1 MDSRILRNLMRIVQT
16 GSLSAA
22 AEHSCLTVQAL
33 AAQLNKVEEQ
43 FGFRLFRRSNKGLTL
58 TSQGAELTP
67 FMDQVLVATRQLED
81 KVAALKTPR
90 QRTLRV
96 ALNTTLPA
104 DFNRR
109 MIDRLIAVFPQY
121 QLEFSYAESM
131 ENLSKLRNEDF
142 DLAILIGQQQGGFTS
157 ITMPDVQ
164 VRVVGAHC
172 GDADD
177 SLGLLGDKFQVR
189 PAEECPYSHSF
200 LRFLDA
206 GLGEYGSSQRMVYSC
221 SETLTLSLITQLDGL
236 GLVSREAALR
246 NGLAIFPDFEDFLD
260 VRLAVN
266 NPELSGQAL
275 HDVVDL
281 TLQERTERDVR
292 RRAHRHTEKQ
302 VAAEIRT

>member
-1 MDSRILRNLMRIVQT
+1 MDSRTLRNLMRIMQT

-22 AEHSCLTVQAL
+22 AEQSCLTVQAL

-58 TSQGAELTP
+58 TTQGSELTP
-67 FMDQVLVATRQLED
+67 FMDQVLAATRQLEE
-81 KVAALKTPR
+81 KVAALKAPR
-90 QRTLRV
+90 QRSLKV
-96 ALNTTLPA
+96 ALNTTLTP

-109 MIDRLIAVFPQY
+109 MIDRLIAVFPEY

-131 ENLSKLRNEDF
+131 ENLSKLKNEHF
-142 DLAILIGQQQGGFTS
+142 DLAILIGQQSGFTS
-157 ITMPDVQ
+157 IPMPDVQ
-164 VRVVGAHC
+164 VQVVGAHC
-172 GDADD
+172 GNHDD
-177 SLGLLGDKFQVR
+177 SLGLLVDKFQVR
-189 PAEECPYSHSF
+189 PAQECPYSHSF

-206 GLGEYGSSQRMVYSC
+206 GLGEYGPSQRMVYSC

-236 GLVSREAALR
+236 GLVSRDAAMR
-246 NGLAIFPDFEDFLD
+246 NGLAIFPDFEDFLE

-266 NPELSGQAL
+266 NPELCDQAL

-281 TLQERTERDVR
+281 TLQERTERDIR

>member
-1 MDSRILRNLMRIVQT
+1 VQT

-22 AEHSCLTVQAL
+22 AEQSCLTVQAL

-43 FGFRLFRRSNKGLTL
+43 FGFRLFRRSNKGLAL
-58 TSQGAELTP
+58 TSQGSELTP
-67 FMDQVLVATRQLED
+67 FMDQVLAATRQLEE

-90 QRTLRV
+90 RRTLKV

-104 DFNRR
+104 EFNRR
-109 MIDRLIAVFPQY
+109 MIERLIAVFPQY

-131 ENLSKLRNEDF
+131 ENLSKLKNEHF
-142 DLAILIGQQQGGFTS
+142 DLAILVGQPSGFTS
-157 ITMPDVQ
+157 IAMPDVQ

-172 GDADD
+172 GEEDD
-177 SLGLLGDKFQVR
+177 SLGLLGDRFQVR
-189 PAEECPYSHSF
+189 PAEECPYSRSF

-206 GLGEYGSSQRMVYSC
+206 GLGEYGPSQRMVYSC

-236 GLVSREAALR
+236 GLVSRDAALR
-246 NGLAIFPDFEDFLD
+246 NGLAIFPDFEDFLE

-266 NPELSGQAL
+266 NPELSDQAL

-281 TLQERTERDVR
+281 TLQERTERDIR

>member
-1 MDSRILRNLMRIVQT
+1 MDSRTLRNLMRIMQT

-22 AEHSCLTVQAL
+22 AEQSCLTVQAL

-58 TSQGAELTP
+58 TTQGSELTP
-67 FMDQVLVATRQLED
+67 FMDQVLAATRQLEE
-81 KVAALKTPR
+81 KVAALKAPR
-90 QRTLRV
+90 QRSLKV
-96 ALNTTLPA
+96 ALNTTLTP

-109 MIDRLIAVFPQY
+109 MIDRLIAVFPEY

-131 ENLSKLRNEDF
+131 ENLSKLKNEHF
-142 DLAILIGQQQGGFTS
+142 DLAILIGQQSGFTS
-157 ITMPDVQ
+157 IPMPDVQ
-164 VRVVGAHC
+164 VQVVGAHC
-172 GDADD
+172 GNQDD
-177 SLGLLGDKFQVR
+177 SLGLLVDKFQVR
-189 PAEECPYSHSF
+189 PAQECPYSHSF

-206 GLGEYGSSQRMVYSC
+206 GLGEYGPSQRMVYSC

-236 GLVSREAALR
+236 GLVSRDAAMR
-246 NGLAIFPDFEDFLD
+246 NGLAIFPDFEDFLE

-266 NPELSGQAL
+266 NPELCDQAL

-281 TLQERTERDVR
+281 TLQERTERDIR

>member
-1 MDSRILRNLMRIVQT
+1 MDSRTLRNLMRIVQT

-22 AEHSCLTVQAL
+22 AEQSCLTVQAL

-43 FGFRLFRRSNKGLTL
+43 FGFRLFRRSNKGLAL
-58 TSQGAELTP
+58 TSQGSELTP
-67 FMDQVLVATRQLED
+67 FMDQVLAAARQLEE

-90 QRTLRV
+90 RRTLKV

-104 DFNRR
+104 EFNRR
-109 MIDRLIAVFPQY
+109 MIERLIAVFPQY

-131 ENLSKLRNEDF
+131 ENLSKLKNEHF
-142 DLAILIGQQQGGFTS
+142 DLAILVGQPSGFTS
-157 ITMPDVQ
+157 IAMPDVQ

-172 GDADD
+172 GEEDD
-177 SLGLLGDKFQVR
+177 SLGLLGDRFQVR
-189 PAEECPYSHSF
+189 PAEECPYSRSF

-206 GLGEYGSSQRMVYSC
+206 GLGEYGPSQRMVYSC

-236 GLVSREAALR
+236 GLVSRDAALR
-246 NGLAIFPDFEDFLD
+246 NGLAIFPDFEDFLE

-266 NPELSGQAL
+266 NPELSDQAL

-281 TLQERTERDVR
+281 TLQERTERDIR

>member
-1 MDSRILRNLMRIVQT
+1 MDSRTLRNLMRIVQT

-22 AEHSCLTVQAL
+22 AEQSCLTVQAL

-58 TSQGAELTP
+58 TSQGSELTP
-67 FMDQVLVATRQLED
+67 FMDQVLAATRQLEE
-81 KVAALKTPR
+81 KVTALKTPR
-90 QRTLRV
+90 QRSLKV
-96 ALNTTLPA
+96 ALNTTLPG

-109 MIDRLIAVFPQY
+109 MIDRLIAVFPHY

-131 ENLSKLRNEDF
+131 ENLSKLKNEDF
-142 DLAILIGQQQGGFTS
+142 DLAILIGQQSSFSS
-157 ITMPDVQ
+157 IPMPDVQ

-172 GDADD
+172 GDEDD

-189 PAEECPYSHSF
+189 PAQECPYSHSF

-206 GLGEYGSSQRMVYSC
+206 GLGEYGPSQRMVYSC

-236 GLVSREAALR
+236 GLVSRDAALR
-246 NGLAIFPDFEDFLD
+246 NGLAIFPDFEDFLE

-266 NPELSGQAL
+266 NPELSDQAL

-281 TLQERTERDVR
+281 TLQERAERDIR
-292 RRAHRHTEKQ
+292 RRPHRYAEKQ

>member
-1 MDSRILRNLMRIVQT
+1 MDSRTLRNLMRIVQT

-22 AEHSCLTVQAL
+22 AEQSCLTVQAL

-43 FGFRLFRRSNKGLTL
+43 FGFRLFRRSNKGLAL
-58 TSQGAELTP
+58 TSQGSELTP
-67 FMDQVLVATRQLED
+67 FMDQVLAATRQLEE

-90 QRTLRV
+90 RRTLKV

-104 DFNRR
+104 EFNRR
-109 MIDRLIAVFPQY
+109 MIERLIAVFPQY

-131 ENLSKLRNEDF
+131 ENLSKLKNEHF
-142 DLAILIGQQQGGFTS
+142 DLAILVGQPSGFTS
-157 ITMPDVQ
+157 IPMPDVQ

-172 GDADD
+172 GEEDD
-177 SLGLLGDKFQVR
+177 SLGLLGDRFQVR
-189 PAEECPYSHSF
+189 PAEECPYSRSF

-206 GLGEYGSSQRMVYSC
+206 GLGEYGPSQRMVYSC

-236 GLVSREAALR
+236 GLVSRDAALR
-246 NGLAIFPDFEDFLD
+246 NGLAIFPDFEDFLE

-266 NPELSGQAL
+266 NPELSDQAL

-281 TLQERTERDVR
+281 TLQERTERDIR

>member
-1 MDSRILRNLMRIVQT
+1 MRIVQT

-22 AEHSCLTVQAL
+22 AEQSCLTVQAL

-58 TSQGAELTP
+58 TSQGSELTP
-67 FMDQVLVATRQLED
+67 FMDQVLAATRQLEE
-81 KVAALKTPR
+81 KVTALKTPR
-90 QRTLRV
+90 QRSLKV
-96 ALNTTLPA
+96 ALNTTLPGE
-104 DFNRR
+104 FNRR
-109 MIDRLIAVFPQY
+109 MIDRLIAVFPHY

-131 ENLSKLRNEDF
+131 ENLSKLKNEDF
-142 DLAILIGQQQGGFTS
+142 DLAILIGQQSSFSS
-157 ITMPDVQ
+157 IPMPDVQ

-172 GDADD
+172 GDEDD

-189 PAEECPYSHSF
+189 PAQECPYSHSF

-206 GLGEYGSSQRMVYSC
+206 GLGEYGPSQRMVYSC

-236 GLVSREAALR
+236 GLVSRDAALR
-246 NGLAIFPDFEDFLD
+246 NGLAIFPDFEDFLE

-266 NPELSGQAL
+266 NPELSDQAL

-281 TLQERTERDVR
+281 TLQERAERDIR
-292 RRAHRHTEKQ
+292 RRPHRYTEKQ

>member
-1 MDSRILRNLMRIVQT
+1 MDSRTLRNLMRIVQT

-22 AEHSCLTVQAL
+22 AEQSCLTVQAL

-43 FGFRLFRRSNKGLTL
+43 FGFRLFRRSNKGLAL
-58 TSQGAELTP
+58 TSQGSELTP
-67 FMDQVLVATRQLED
+67 FMDQVLAATRQLEE
-81 KVAALKTPR
+81 KVAALKAPR
-90 QRTLRV
+90 RRTLKV

-104 DFNRR
+104 EFNRR
-109 MIDRLIAVFPQY
+109 MIERLIAVFPQY

-131 ENLSKLRNEDF
+131 ENLSKLKNEHF
-142 DLAILIGQQQGGFTS
+142 DLAILVGQPSGFTS
-157 ITMPDVQ
+157 IPMPDVQ

-172 GDADD
+172 GEEDD
-177 SLGLLGDKFQVR
+177 SLGLLGDRFQVR
-189 PAEECPYSHSF
+189 PAEECPYSRSF

-206 GLGEYGSSQRMVYSC
+206 GLGEYGPSQRMVYSC

-236 GLVSREAALR
+236 GLVSRDAALR
-246 NGLAIFPDFEDFLD
+246 NGLAIFPDFEDFLE

-266 NPELSGQAL
+266 NPELSDQAL

-281 TLQERTERDVR
+281 TLQERTERDIR

>member
-1 MDSRILRNLMRIVQT
+1 MRIVQT

-22 AEHSCLTVQAL
+22 AEQSCLTVQAL

-43 FGFRLFRRSNKGLTL
+43 FGFRLFRRSNKGLAL
-58 TSQGAELTP
+58 TSQGSELTP
-67 FMDQVLVATRQLED
+67 FMDQVLAATRQLEE

-90 QRTLRV
+90 RRTLKV

-104 DFNRR
+104 EFNRR
-109 MIDRLIAVFPQY
+109 MIERLIAVFPQY

-131 ENLSKLRNEDF
+131 ENLSKLKNEHF
-142 DLAILIGQQQGGFTS
+142 DLAILVGQPSGFTS
-157 ITMPDVQ
+157 IAMPDVQ

-172 GDADD
+172 GEEDD
-177 SLGLLGDKFQVR
+177 SLGLLGDRFQVR
-189 PAEECPYSHSF
+189 PAEECPYSRSF

-206 GLGEYGSSQRMVYSC
+206 GLGEYGPSQRMIYSC

-236 GLVSREAALR
+236 GLVSRDAALR
-246 NGLAIFPDFEDFLD
+246 NGLAIFPDFEDFLE

-266 NPELSGQAL
+266 NPELSDQAL

-281 TLQERTERDVR
+281 TLQERTERDIR

>member
-1 MDSRILRNLMRIVQT
+1 MDSRTLRNLMRIMQT

-22 AEHSCLTVQAL
+22 AEQSCLTVQAL

-58 TSQGAELTP
+58 TSEGSELTP
-67 FMDQVLVATRQLED
+67 FMDQVLVATRQLEE
-81 KVAALKTPR
+81 KVGALKAPR
-90 QRTLRV
+90 QRSLKV
-96 ALNTTLPA
+96 ALNTTLPT

-131 ENLSKLRNEDF
+131 ENLSKLKNEHF
-142 DLAILIGQQQGGFTS
+142 DLAILIGQQSGFTS
-157 ITMPDVQ
+157 IPMPDVQ
-164 VRVVGAHC
+164 VQVVGAHC
-172 GDADD
+172 GNQDD
-177 SLGLLGDKFQVR
+177 SLGLLVDKFQVR
-189 PAEECPYSHSF
+189 PADECPYSHSF

-206 GLGEYGSSQRMVYSC
+206 GLGEYGPSQRMVYSC

-236 GLVSREAALR
+236 GLVSRDAAMR
-246 NGLAIFPDFEDFLD
+246 NGLAIFPDFEDFLE

-266 NPELSGQAL
+266 NPELSDQAL
-275 HDVVDL
+275 HDVVDM
-281 TLQERTERDVR
+281 TLQERTERDIR

>member
-1 MDSRILRNLMRIVQT
+1 MDSRTLRNLMRIVQT

-22 AEHSCLTVQAL
+22 AEQSCLTVQAL

-43 FGFRLFRRSNKGLTL
+43 FGFRLFRRSNKGLAL
-58 TSQGAELTP
+58 TSQGSELTP
-67 FMDQVLVATRQLED
+67 FMDQVLAATRQLEE

-90 QRTLRV
+90 RRTLKV

-104 DFNRR
+104 EFNRR
-109 MIDRLIAVFPQY
+109 MIERLIAVFPQY

-131 ENLSKLRNEDF
+131 ENLSKLKNEHF
-142 DLAILIGQQQGGFTS
+142 DLAILVGQPSGFTS
-157 ITMPDVQ
+157 IAMPDVQ

-172 GDADD
+172 GEEDD
-177 SLGLLGDKFQVR
+177 SLGLLGDRFQVR
-189 PAEECPYSHSF
+189 PAEECPYSRSF

-206 GLGEYGSSQRMVYSC
+206 GLGEYGPSQRMVYSC

-236 GLVSREAALR
+236 GLVSRDAALR
-246 NGLAIFPDFEDFLD
+246 NGLAIFPDFEDFLE

-266 NPELSGQAL
+266 NPELSDQAL

-281 TLQERTERDVR
+281 TLQERTERDIR

>member
-1 MDSRILRNLMRIVQT
+1 MRIMQT

-22 AEHSCLTVQAL
+22 AEQSCLTVQAL

-58 TSQGAELTP
+58 TSQGSELTP
-67 FMDQVLVATRQLED
+67 FMDQVLVATRQLEE
-81 KVAALKTPR
+81 KVAALKAPR
-90 QRTLRV
+90 QRSLKV
-96 ALNTTLPA
+96 ALNTTLPT

-131 ENLSKLRNEDF
+131 ENLSKLKNEHF
-142 DLAILIGQQQGGFTS
+142 DLAILIGQQSGFTS
-157 ITMPDVQ
+157 IPMPDVQ
-164 VRVVGAHC
+164 VQVVGAHC
-172 GDADD
+172 GNQDD
-177 SLGLLGDKFQVR
+177 SLGLLVDKFQVR
-189 PAEECPYSHSF
+189 PADECPYSHSF

-206 GLGEYGSSQRMVYSC
+206 GLGEYGPSQRMVYSC

-236 GLVSREAALR
+236 GLVSRDAAMR
-246 NGLAIFPDFEDFLD
+246 NGLAIFPDFEDFLE

-266 NPELSGQAL
+266 NPELSDQAL
-275 HDVVDL
+275 HDVVDM
-281 TLQERTERDVR
+281 TLQERTERDIR

>member
-1 MDSRILRNLMRIVQT
+1 MDSRTLRNLMRIMQT

-22 AEHSCLTVQAL
+22 AEQSCLTVQAL

-58 TSQGAELTP
+58 TSQGSELTP
-67 FMDQVLVATRQLED
+67 FMDQVLVATRQLEE
-81 KVAALKTPR
+81 KVAALKAPR
-90 QRTLRV
+90 QRSLKV
-96 ALNTTLPA
+96 ALNTTLPT

-131 ENLSKLRNEDF
+131 ENLSKLKNEHF
-142 DLAILIGQQQGGFTS
+142 DLAILIGQQSGFTS
-157 ITMPDVQ
+157 IPMPDVQ
-164 VRVVGAHC
+164 VQVVGAHC
-172 GDADD
+172 GNQDD
-177 SLGLLGDKFQVR
+177 SLGLLVDKFQVR
-189 PAEECPYSHSF
+189 PADECPYSHSF

-206 GLGEYGSSQRMVYSC
+206 GLGEYGPSQRMVYSC

-236 GLVSREAALR
+236 GLVSRDAAMR
-246 NGLAIFPDFEDFLD
+246 NGLAIFPDFEDFLE

-266 NPELSGQAL
+266 NPELSDQAL
-275 HDVVDL
+275 HDVVDM
-281 TLQERTERDVR
+281 TLQERTERDIR

>member
-1 MDSRILRNLMRIVQT
+1 MDSRTLRNLMRIVQT

-22 AEHSCLTVQAL
+22 AEQSCLTVQAL

-43 FGFRLFRRSNKGLTL
+43 FGFRLFRRSNKGLAL
-58 TSQGAELTP
+58 TSQGSELTP
-67 FMDQVLVATRQLED
+67 FMDQVLAATRQLEE

-90 QRTLRV
+90 QRTLKV

-104 DFNRR
+104 EFNRR

-131 ENLSKLRNEDF
+131 ENLSKLKNEHF
-142 DLAILIGQQQGGFTS
+142 DLAILIGQQSGFTS
-157 ITMPDVQ
+157 IPMPDVQ

-172 GDADD
+172 GEEDD
-177 SLGLLGDKFQVR
+177 SLGLLGDRFQVR
-189 PAEECPYSHSF
+189 PAEECPYSRSF

-206 GLGEYGSSQRMVYSC
+206 GLGEYGPSQRMIYSC

-236 GLVSREAALR
+236 GLVSRDAALR
-246 NGLAIFPDFEDFLD
+246 NGLAIFPDFEDFLE

-266 NPELSGQAL
+266 NPELSDQAL

-281 TLQERTERDVR
+281 TLQERTERDIR

>member
-1 MDSRILRNLMRIVQT
+1 MDSRTLRNLMRIMQT

-22 AEHSCLTVQAL
+22 AEQSCLTVQAL

-58 TSQGAELTP
+58 TSQGSELTP
-67 FMDQVLVATRQLED
+67 FMDQVLVATRQLEE
-81 KVAALKTPR
+81 KVSALKAPR
-90 QRTLRV
+90 QRSLKV

-131 ENLSKLRNEDF
+131 ENLSKLKNEHF
-142 DLAILIGQQQGGFTS
+142 DLAILIGQQSGFTS
-157 ITMPDVQ
+157 IPMPDVQ
-164 VRVVGAHC
+164 VQVVGAHC
-172 GDADD
+172 GNQDD
-177 SLGLLGDKFQVR
+177 SLGLLVDKFQVR

-206 GLGEYGSSQRMVYSC
+206 GLGEYGPSQRMVYSC

-236 GLVSREAALR
+236 GLVSRDAAMR
-246 NGLAIFPDFEDFLD
+246 NGLAIFPDFEDFLE

-266 NPELSGQAL
+266 NPELSDQAL
-275 HDVVDL
+275 HDVVDM
-281 TLQERTERDVR
+281 TLQERTERDIR

>member
-1 MDSRILRNLMRIVQT
+1 MDSRTLRNLMRIVQT

-58 TSQGAELTP
+58 TSQGLELTP
-67 FMDQVLVATRQLED
+67 FMDQVLVATRQLEE
-81 KVAALKTPR
+81 KVATLKTPK
-90 QRTLRV
+90 QRTLKV
-96 ALNTTLPA
+96 ALNTTLA
-104 DFNRR
+104 TNFNRR
-109 MIDRLIAVFPQY
+109 MVDRLIAVFPQY

-131 ENLSKLRNEDF
+131 ENLSKLKNEDF
-142 DLAILIGQQQGGFTS
+142 DLAILIGPQQAGFSS
-157 ITMPDVQ
+157 IAMPDVQ

-172 GDADD
+172 GDKDD

-189 PAEECPYSHSF
+189 PAEDCPYSHSF
-200 LRFLDA
+200 IRFLDA
-206 GLGEYGSSQRMVYSC
+206 GLGEYGPNQRMVYSC
-221 SETLTLSLITQLDGL
+221 SETLTLSLIRQMDGL

-246 NGLAIFPDFEDFLD
+246 NGLAIYPDFEDYLE

-266 NPELSGQAL
+266 NPELSAQAL

-281 TLQERTERDVR
+281 SLHERAERDVR

>member
-1 MDSRILRNLMRIVQT
+1 MDSRTLRNLMRIVQT

-22 AEHSCLTVQAL
+22 AEQSCLTVQAL

-43 FGFRLFRRSNKGLTL
+43 FGFRLFRRSNKGLAL
-58 TSQGAELTP
+58 TSQGSELTP
-67 FMDQVLVATRQLED
+67 FMDQVLAATRQLEE

-90 QRTLRV
+90 RRTLKV

-104 DFNRR
+104 EFNRR
-109 MIDRLIAVFPQY
+109 MIERLIAVFPQY

-131 ENLSKLRNEDF
+131 ENLSKLKNEHF
-142 DLAILIGQQQGGFTS
+142 DLAILVGQPSGFTS
-157 ITMPDVQ
+157 IAMPDVQ

-172 GDADD
+172 GEEDD
-177 SLGLLGDKFQVR
+177 SLGLLGDRFQVR
-189 PAEECPYSHSF
+189 PAEECPYSRSF

-206 GLGEYGSSQRMVYSC
+206 GLGEYGPSQRMIYSC

-236 GLVSREAALR
+236 GLVSRDAALR
-246 NGLAIFPDFEDFLD
+246 NGLAIFPDFEDFLE

-266 NPELSGQAL
+266 NPELSDQAL

-281 TLQERTERDVR
+281 TLQERTERDIR

>member
-1 MDSRILRNLMRIVQT
+1 MDSRTLRNLMRIMQT

-22 AEHSCLTVQAL
+22 AEQSCLTVQAL

-58 TSQGAELTP
+58 TSQGSELTP
-67 FMDQVLVATRQLED
+67 FMDQVLVATRQLEE
-81 KVAALKTPR
+81 KVSALKAPR
-90 QRTLRV
+90 QRSLKV
-96 ALNTTLPA
+96 ALNTTLPT

-131 ENLSKLRNEDF
+131 ENLSKLKNEHF
-142 DLAILIGQQQGGFTS
+142 DLAILIGQQSGFTS
-157 ITMPDVQ
+157 IPMPDVQ
-164 VRVVGAHC
+164 VQVVGAHC
-172 GDADD
+172 GNQDD
-177 SLGLLGDKFQVR
+177 SLGLLVDKFQVR
-189 PAEECPYSHSF
+189 PADECPYSHSF

-206 GLGEYGSSQRMVYSC
+206 GLGEYGPSQRMVYSC

-236 GLVSREAALR
+236 GLVSRDAAMR
-246 NGLAIFPDFEDFLD
+246 NGLAIFPDFEDFLE

-266 NPELSGQAL
+266 NPELSDQAL
-275 HDVVDL
+275 HDVVDM
-281 TLQERTERDVR
+281 TLQERTERDIR

>member
-1 MDSRILRNLMRIVQT
+1 MDSRTLRNLMRIVQT

-58 TSQGAELTP
+58 TSQGSELTP
-67 FMDQVLVATRQLED
+67 FMDQVLVATRQLEE

-104 DFNRR
+104 EFNRR

-142 DLAILIGQQQGGFTS
+142 DLAILIGQQQGGLPASPCPMCRCGWSAPIVATQTIPLACSVTS
-157 ITMPDVQ
+157 FRC
-164 VRVVGAHC
+164 VRQ
-172 GDADD
+172 
-177 SLGLLGDKFQVR
+177 KNVR
-189 PAEECPYSHSF
+189 IPTVSCAFSTPAWASTARASAWCIP
-200 LRFLDA
+200 A
-206 GLGEYGSSQRMVYSC
+206 
-221 SETLTLSLITQLDGL
+221 
-236 GLVSREAALR
+236 
-246 NGLAIFPDFEDFLD
+246 
-260 VRLAVN
+260 
-266 NPELSGQAL
+266 
-275 HDVVDL
+275 
-281 TLQERTERDVR
+281 VR
-292 RRAHRHTEKQ
+292 R
-302 VAAEIRT
+302 

>member
-1 MDSRILRNLMRIVQT
+1 MRIVQT

-22 AEHSCLTVQAL
+22 AEQSCLTVQAL

-43 FGFRLFRRSNKGLTL
+43 FGFRLFRRSNKGLAL
-58 TSQGAELTP
+58 TSQGSELTP
-67 FMDQVLVATRQLED
+67 FMDQVLAATRQLEE

-90 QRTLRV
+90 RRTLKV

-104 DFNRR
+104 EFNRR
-109 MIDRLIAVFPQY
+109 MIERLIAVFPQY

-131 ENLSKLRNEDF
+131 ENLSKLKNEHF
-142 DLAILIGQQQGGFTS
+142 DLAILVGQPSGFTS
-157 ITMPDVQ
+157 IAMPEVQ

-172 GDADD
+172 GEEDD
-177 SLGLLGDKFQVR
+177 SLGLLGDRFQVR
-189 PAEECPYSHSF
+189 PAEECPYSRSF

-206 GLGEYGSSQRMVYSC
+206 GLGEYGPSQRMIYSC

-236 GLVSREAALR
+236 GLVSRDAALR
-246 NGLAIFPDFEDFLD
+246 NGLAIFPDFEDFLE

-266 NPELSGQAL
+266 NPELSDQAL

-281 TLQERTERDVR
+281 TLQERTERDIR

>member
-1 MDSRILRNLMRIVQT
+1 MDSRTLRNLMRIVQT

-22 AEHSCLTVQAL
+22 AEQSCLTVQAL

-43 FGFRLFRRSNKGLTL
+43 FGFRLFRRSNKGLAL
-58 TSQGAELTP
+58 TSQGSELTP
-67 FMDQVLVATRQLED
+67 FMDQVLAATRQLEE
-81 KVAALKTPR
+81 KVAALKAPR
-90 QRTLRV
+90 RRTLKV
-96 ALNTTLPA
+96 ALNTTLPVE
-104 DFNRR
+104 FNRR
-109 MIDRLIAVFPQY
+109 MIERLIAVFPQY

-131 ENLSKLRNEDF
+131 ENLSKLKNEHF
-142 DLAILIGQQQGGFTS
+142 DLAILVGQPSGFTS
-157 ITMPDVQ
+157 IPMPDVQ

-172 GDADD
+172 GEEDD
-177 SLGLLGDKFQVR
+177 SLGLLVDRFQVR
-189 PAEECPYSHSF
+189 PAEECPYSRSF

-206 GLGEYGSSQRMVYSC
+206 GLGEYGPSQRMVYSC

-236 GLVSREAALR
+236 GLVSRDAARR
-246 NGLAIFPDFEDFLD
+246 NGLAIFPDFEDFLE

-266 NPELSGQAL
+266 NPELSDQAL

-281 TLQERTERDVR
+281 TLQERTERDIR